1 MVVHEHNCGA
11 EHGKVVNQIDDLE
24 KQGDRFQK
32 WISDVQSELR
42 GHALQ
47 NGGGAKGHVSRRE
60 FDSLESTV
68 KDIRK
73 WLLLAALGVLTA
85 SSGGSML
92 APTIKAIVLKQLGG
106 G

>member
-1 MVVHEHNCGA
+1 MVAQDHNCGEA
-11 EHGKVVNQIDDLE
+11 HGKVVTQIDDLG

-32 WISDVQSELR
+32 WIGDVQGELQA
-42 GHALQ
+42 HALL
-47 NGGGAKGHVSRRE
+47 NGGGKGHVSRRE
-60 FDSLESTV
+60 FDSLEVTV

-73 WLLLAALGVLTA
+73 WLVLAAIGVLTA
-85 SSGGSML
+85 SGGGSML